1 MEWVGEGSPT
11 PFSLGPLA
19 PGERVLDLG
28 SGAGIDSLVAAQMV
42 GAQGHVTGIDMT
54 SAMVAKARA
63 RRSRAGRD

>member
-28 SGAGIDSLVAAQMV
+28 SGAGTDFSSRPRWSANR
-42 GAQGHVTGIDMT
+42 GRTQGST
-54 SAMVAKARA
+54 
-63 RRSRAGRD
+63 